1 MSEATD
7 LHSSL
12 TAPPLIRSRM
22 CRNQGFGRAL
32 LQALED
38 LCRALGVPCMLLCS
52 TDDQVTRDTWAH
64 LGFSFTSP
72 QQLAAL
78 GVGEG
83 DLLHMDNTVQM
94 HKQVAGTAGRP
105 VCGLM
110 WPSLQSVLEYVDT
123 RQDWGNA
130 ARSGAGPASCCR
142 AVLHMD
148 NTMHKHKQVADAGR
162 RGVSAEPTG
171 RHTGMLAACCD
182 LW

>member
-1 MSEATD
+1 MSSQTDTCQTQLLLFEATN
-7 LHSSL
+7 LHSNL
-12 TAPPLIRSRM
+12 TAPSAASLCV

-72 QQLAAL
+72 QQLAAM

-94 HKQVAGTAGRP
+94 HKQVRVEG
-105 VCGLM
+105 
-110 WPSLQSVLEYVDT
+110 
-123 RQDWGNA
+123 
-130 ARSGAGPASCCR
+130 SGPPGSWA
-142 AVLHMD
+142 
-148 NTMHKHKQVADAGR
+148 
-162 RGVSAEPTG
+162 
-171 RHTGMLAACCD
+171 
-182 LW
+182 